1 MQAEIISVGTE
12 LLKGDIVDANS
23 RFLSH
28 ELLAF
33 GIETQYQST
42 VGDDGQ
48 KLETLLRLA
57 LSRSRLI
64 FISGGL
70 GPTPDDLTRE
80 TVCHALGIPQELHEE
95 SWRQIEAYF
104 ARTGREL
111 SLNNKKQAMLPAGCV
126 VFPNL
131 YGTAPGC
138 AVEQDG
144 KCIILLPGPPAEL
157 IPMFHNAVAPYLAK
171 FMDCAIVTH
180 MVGVFGLPESTV
192 AERIAD
198 LLMSENPTVAPYV
211 REGEVVLYVTAKAE
225 TQAAADALCTPVI
238 ADLRARLNVFVYG
251 VDVDS
256 LQHCVV
262 SLLKEKGLKIATAE
276 SCTAGLLS
284 GRLTEVPGASAVF
297 ECGVASYSNEIKHN
311 LLGVPTELLEQYGA
325 VSPAV
330 ACAMAIGVR
339 RISEAAIGIGI
350 TGVAGPDSSE
360 GHPAGTVYIALA
372 DEKRTWVKRIT
383 AGHQDVDREQVRRLA
398 TSHALD
404 MARRYLEAL
413 PAVMA
418 GGELIEPEGSE
429 PVVIP
434 ATPKVRKRLEGKAAL
449 FRRIGLG
456 VAIVL
461 VAVLICIG
469 VYVLFYRPYSNDQG
483 FKELED
489 IYNMGSSANISGA
502 AENYPSNMLA
512 PFYALYD
519 RNPDIKGWVKIDGTG
534 ISYPVMQSVPE
545 DLYSNR
551 DFDRNFSTYGVPY
564 FSEQTD
570 LSSSQRE
577 NRTLVIYGNNKNSGQ
592 MFSELTSYRDLS
604 FLQSHPYI
612 TMNTIYENHTWEIF
626 SVMLIDS
633 RRDNAEFDYTRTDF
647 DTDEEFADF
656 IAKVERRS
664 LYTASVSPTA
674 SDTLLFLSTDAVR
687 ETGLSTGRIVIA
699 ARQMDEEA
707 GGGVAP
713 SYAINRNVLLPYALR
728 AANAADSSSPTTTEA
743 PLDTTTTTAE
753 TTTSDPTA
761 SEETDPSGTS
771 ESSSGLITSTEST
784 TSTETPTLSTDR
796 GTHSTPDVTGP
807 AEEEPSEDAAAP
819 ERVPARTT
827 TTTHMTTTTPAAP
840 ESDAE
845 FEISG

>member
-48 KLETLLRLA
+48 KLETMLRLA

-80 TVCHALGIPQELHEE
+80 TVCRTLGLPQELHEE
-95 SWRQIEAYF
+95 SWRRIEDYF

-111 SLNNKKQAMLPAGCV
+111 TSNNKKQALLPAGCV
-126 VFPNL
+126 VFPNQ

-144 KCIILLPGPPAEL
+144 TCVILLPGPPSEL

-198 LLMSENPTVAPYV
+198 LLMGENPTVAPYV

-225 TQAAADALCTPVI
+225 TQAAAEALCGPVI
-238 ADLRARLNVFVYG
+238 EDLRARLNVFVYG
-251 VDVDS
+251 VDAGS

-311 LLGVPTELLEQYGA
+311 MLGVPTELLEQYGA

-330 ACAMAIGVR
+330 ACAMATGVR

-418 GGELIEPEGSE
+418 GGELIAPESGGSE

-434 ATPKVRKRLEGKAAL
+434 ATPTVRKRLEGKAAV
-449 FRRIGLG
+449 FRRIALG
-456 VAIVL
+456 AAILL
-461 VAVLICIG
+461 VTALICVG
-469 VYVLFYRPYSNDQG
+469 VYILFYRPYSNDQG
-483 FKELED
+483 FKELEN
-489 IYNMGSSANISGA
+489 IYNMGATANISGA
-502 AENYPSNMLA
+502 AENYPSSMLA

-545 DLYSNR
+545 DLYAGR
-551 DFDRNFSTYGVPY
+551 DFDRNFSSYGVPY

-570 LSSSQRE
+570 LSSAEAE

-592 MFSELTSYRDLS
+592 MFSELVSYRDLS
-604 FLQSHPYI
+604 FLQAHPYI
-612 TMNTIYENHTWEIF
+612 TMNTIYENRTWEIF

-647 DTDEEFADF
+647 DTDEEFAEF

-664 LYTASVSPTA
+664 LFRASISPTA
-674 SDTLLFLSTDAVR
+674 EDTLLFLSTDAVR
-687 ETGLSTGRIVIA
+687 ETGLSTGRVVVV
-699 ARQMDEEA
+699 AREVTEET
-707 GGGVAP
+707 GGGTPVTY
-713 SYAINRNVLLPYALR
+713 SINRSVLLPYALR
-728 AANAADSSSPTTTEA
+728 SANVADSSPTTTGSTAVSSETTDSSTSTA
-743 PLDTTTTTAE
+743 TNPSETTDSTDSLDTSTDE
-753 TTTSDPTA
+753 PT
-761 SEETDPSGTS
+761 
-771 ESSSGLITSTEST
+771 LSTETST
-784 TSTETPTLSTDR
+784 TSTEQEPDPDATLSPEGAD
-796 GTHSTPDVTGP
+796 
-807 AEEEPSEDAAAP
+807 PSEDAMAP
-819 ERVPARTT
+819 ERVPSA
-827 TTTHMTTTTPAAP
+827 PAAADLTEP
-840 ESDAE
+840 AE
-845 FEISG
+845 IAPTNPQPEISG